1 MPKSNAK
8 SGNGRDRL
16 ADALRENLRRR
27 KAHPRPAESGES
39 KAADIVEK
47 ESESAEAERPNP
59 AAKTV

>member
-1 MPKSNAK
+1 MPKSSNR
-8 SGNGRDRL
+8 RDRL

-39 KAADIVEK
+39 ETADIAEK
-47 ESESAEAERPNP
+47 DSEPTPAERPNP

>member
-1 MPKSNAK
+1 MPKSSTK

-27 KAHPRPAESGES
+27 KAGARPVESGES
-39 KAADIVEK
+39 KAVDIVEK
-47 ESESAEAERPNP
+47 ESDPTAAERPNP